1 MTRRRRGLGIAGKL
15 LLFSLTLLLIP
26 WLGYRYLQEMRTFLL
41 SGQEKAQLL
50 AAQAVATALHDS
62 EDLLEPHSA
71 VPPLLR
77 ERGTLYAYPLPYPI
91 QLDGYLTDWGN
102 LTQHAVRFDSDDY
115 VIVDGDN
122 WTEIPS
128 FELVLGTQ
136 ADQLYALLRVHDNHL
151 VYRHP
156 GYSRLDTSD
165 HLRLTLLDDDGALLR
180 FVLVAE
186 GPGAISAY
194 RVDEHWRHP
203 LAPHPVPEIKGYLQ
217 ENADGYDVE
226 LRLPRAL
233 LGPDQRL
240 HLAVADVD
248 DPHGRKVEYVI
259 GSLHKQ
265 WPGQLNP
272 LVKRSLELQKMLAAF
287 DHSSARI
294 WVIDRRRNI
303 LAAVGGA
310 AEPQENPADEL
321 SRLDGAP
328 VDQALGGLPA
338 TERRRAGDGKGE
350 TILAA
355 QPVYADGAVVGAVV
369 IEQGADEILSLQRH
383 TFERITR
390 TTLLVLLLSVAGVL
404 LFASRLTWRIRRL
417 SAETAAAID
426 PGGRV
431 VRATLRAEHNANDD
445 LGELSRSISDML
457 ARLQRY
463 TRFLENMPRTLRHE
477 INNPL
482 NVISTS
488 LQNLADELPQ
498 TAHSR
503 YMQGAERGIA
513 RLGRIVQSLTEAAS
527 LEEALRNDERQV
539 FDLAALVRDYVESCA
554 HQYPE
559 RRFTYQGPTADLHI
573 EGTDVRIEQLLDKLV
588 DNAVDFTPAGGE
600 IRVTLDAHDGWV
612 RLSVSNDGPALPEH
626 IRRQLFDSMISVR
639 DATQG
644 DKPHLG
650 MGLYVARTIAEH
662 HGGRLEAADREDGAG
677 AVFTVHLPL
686 ARQRPQE
693 EHPQDASRRL
703 NPT

>member
-1 MTRRRRGLGIAGKL
+1 MTRKRRGLGIASKL
-15 LLFSLTLLLIP
+15 VLFSLTLLLIP
-26 WLGYRYLQEMRTFLL
+26 WLGYRYLQEMQTFLL

-102 LTQHAVRFDSDDY
+102 LAQHAVRFDTDDY
-115 VIVDGDN
+115 IIVDGDN

-165 HLRLTLLDDDGALLR
+165 HLRLTLLNDDGALLR

-186 GPGAISAY
+186 GPGSVSAY
-194 RVDEHWRHP
+194 RVDEHWRYP
-203 LAPHPVPEIKGYLQ
+203 LDAHPVPEIKGYLQ
-217 ENADGYDVE
+217 ENATGYDME
-226 LRLPRAL
+226 LHLPRAL

-272 LVKRSLELQKMLAAF
+272 LVKRSLELQKMLTAF

-310 AEPQENPADEL
+310 AEAQQSPANEL
-321 SRLDGAP
+321 SRLDGGP
-328 VDQALGGLPA
+328 VDTALGGLPA
-338 TERRRAGDGKGE
+338 TERRHTGDGKGE

-355 QPVYADGAVVGAVV
+355 QPVFAGDAVVGAVV

-404 LFASRLTWRIRRL
+404 LFASRLAWRIRHL

-431 VRATLRAEHNANDD
+431 VRTMLRAEHNANDD

-463 TRFLENMPRTLRHE
+463 TRFLENVPRTLRHE

-498 TAHSR
+498 TSNSR
-503 YMQGAERGIA
+503 YMQSAERGIA

-539 FDLAALVRDYVESCA
+539 FDLDALVRDYVTSCT
-554 HQYPE
+554 HQYPQ
-559 RRFTYQGPTADLHI
+559 RRFSYQRPATDILI
-573 EGTDVRIEQLLDKLV
+573 EGADARIEQLLDKLV
-588 DNAVDFTPAGGE
+588 ENAVDFTPPEGG
-600 IRVTLDAHDGWV
+600 IQV
-612 RLSVSNDGPALPEH
+612 RLDECNGCARLSISNDGPALPEH
-626 IRRQLFDSMISVR
+626 IRRQSFDSMVSVR
-639 DATQG
+639 ESGQS

-662 HGGRLEAADREDGAG
+662 HGGRLEAANREDGTG
-677 AVFTVHLPL
+677 AVFTVYLPL
-686 ARQRPQE
+686 AQVRTQE
-693 EHPQDASRRL
+693 ESL
-703 NPT
+703 